1 MIPLRD
7 DNRSDNL
14 PFVTIGIIMLNLV
27 IYLYQLSL
35 GPQFEEAIF
44 LFGVMPYKIMHLKN
58 PIVLV
63 TLFTSLFFHAD
74 FLHLLGNMLY
84 LWVFGNNIEDR
95 LGHLRFAYFYL
106 ICGALTGLAYSM
118 IIPNSEIPLIG
129 ASGAIS
135 AVLGAYFLLNPLAKI
150 SVLLPIFIFWR
161 IVKVPAFWFLLLWV
175 LLQFFYGG
183 IFDSNI
189 ADIADKG
196 GVAWF
201 AHILGFIF
209 GALLLGVF
217 LKKERDF

>member
-1 MIPLRD
+1 
-7 DNRSDNL
+7 
-14 PFVTIGIIMLNLV
+14 MLNLV
-27 IYLYQLSL
+27 IFLYQLSMGKEFVGSL
-35 GPQFEEAIF
+35 Y
-44 LFGVMPYKIMHLKN
+44 LFGVVPHKIMHMRN
-58 PIVLV
+58 PVVLI

-74 FLHLLGNMLY
+74 FLHLAGNMLY

-106 ICGALTGLAYSM
+106 ICGALTGLVYSM
-118 IIPNSEIPLIG
+118 IIPNSEVPLIG

-135 AVLGAYFLLNPLAKI
+135 AVLGAYFLLNPLTKV

-161 IVKVPAFWFLLLWV
+161 IVKIPAFWFLLIWV

-183 IFDSNI
+183 LFESA

-201 AHILGFIF
+201 AHILGFVF
-209 GALLLGVF
+209 GALFLGVF
-217 LKKERDF
+217 LKRENNS

>member
-7 DNRSDNL
+7 DNRSDSL

-35 GPQFEEAIF
+35 GPQFGEAIL
-44 LFGVMPYKIMHLKN
+44 LFGVVPHKIMNLKS

-161 IVKVPAFWFLLLWV
+161 VVKIPAFWFLLIYVLW
-175 LLQFFYGG
+175 QFLVGTVFE
-183 IFDSNI
+183 SP
-189 ADIADKG
+189 ADMADRG

-201 AHILGFIF
+201 AHVLGFIF
-209 GALLLGVF
+209 GALFLGVF
-217 LKKERDF
+217 LKKEKDF

>member
-7 DNRSDNL
+7 DNTSENL

-35 GPQFEEAIF
+35 GPQFEEAIL
-44 LFGVMPYKIMHLKN
+44 LFGVVPHKIMHLKN

-95 LGHLRFAYFYL
+95 LGHLRFTYFYL

-150 SVLLPIFIFWR
+150 SVLLPIFLFWR
-161 IVKVPAFWFLLLWV
+161 VVKVPAFWFLLLWV

-183 IFDSNI
+183 IFDGSF